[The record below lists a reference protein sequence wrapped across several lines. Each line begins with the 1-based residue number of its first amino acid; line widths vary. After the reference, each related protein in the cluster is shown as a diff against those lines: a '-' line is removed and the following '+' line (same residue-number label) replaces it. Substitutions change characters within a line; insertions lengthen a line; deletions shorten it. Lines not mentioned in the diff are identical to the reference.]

1 MSDRLSALLQRFD
14 LRARVIHSGALC
26 GPAAF
31 DGSAGVGH
39 LHLVRRGP
47 LRVTDPQGQ
56 RSVVSEPSVLFIP
69 RPGAHRLDGG
79 DSGDSGD
86 GPGADVVC
94 ASIDFGAGD
103 ENPLLRGLPALLSV
117 PLAQLPG
124 LDLAQQLLFN
134 EAQAGRCGHGAVVDR
149 LTEVLVIQLLRHAI
163 AHSLVDGGVM
173 AGLADARLAK
183 AISALHAQP
192 AQAWN
197 LDSMAAQAGMS
208 RARFAAHFTR
218 TVGVPPGDYLTGWRL
233 GLARTLLRKG
243 LPVKQVAADVG
254 YASPGA
260 FGRVFLQRVGTTPT
274 HWQRGDAAE
283 I

>member
-47 LRVTDPQGQ
+47 LRVTDAQGQ

-69 RPGAHRLDGG
+69 RPGAHRLD
-79 DSGDSGD
+79 SSDSGD

-124 LDLAQQLLFN
+124 LDLAQQLLFS

-163 AHSLVDGGVM
+163 AHNLVDSGVM

-243 LPVKQVAADVG
+243 LPIKQVAADVG